1 MATPDVFSLI
11 IAPLISAVS
20 GLGGVGVGGGI
31 ASRNQK
37 KERQQRFIRDQLT
50 EFYAPLL
57 GMRERLRAGGEI
69 RLKVRTAAG
78 AEWPRLVAEARE
90 HSLDRLRELEEQ
102 RWPEYARIIE
112 DDNRKLE
119 TEDIPQYR
127 QMVDLFTSKMHFAE
141 PTTRQHFGAL
151 VEFVEL
157 WERCLRGALTG
168 EVVKRIGPDEE
179 NLSGLYEDLEANFTR
194 LQEGLKK

>member
-1 MATPDVFSLI
+1 MAAPDVLSQI

-20 GLGGVGVGGGI
+20 GLGGVGVGGWI

-37 KERQQRFIRDQLT
+37 KERRQRFRRDQLT

-57 GMRERLRAGGEI
+57 GMRQRLRAGGEI
-69 RLKVRTAAG
+69 RLKVRNAAG
-78 AEWPRLVAEARE
+78 AAWPRLVEEARE

-102 RWPEYARIIE
+102 RWPAFEKIIE

-119 TEDIPQYR
+119 GEYIPIYR
-127 QMVDLFTSKMHFAE
+127 QMLGLFTSKMHLAE
-141 PTTRQHFGAL
+141 PSTRQHFGAL

-157 WERCLRGALTG
+157 WERCLGGALPG
-168 EVVKRIGPDEE
+168 EVVASIGPDEE
-179 NLSGLYEDLEANFTR
+179 NLSAFYADLEANFTR
-194 LQEGLKK
+194 LQDGLKE